1 MKISQVIKMLV
12 KEINEYGDSELTLYD
27 SYGDIILFPK
37 SFSYGSYSAV
47 EGHED
52 SVSFSDVE

>member
-1 MKISQVIKMLV
+1 MLA
-12 KEINEYGDSELTLYD
+12 KEMNENGDSELMLYD
-27 SYGDIILFPK
+27 HCGNLILFPK